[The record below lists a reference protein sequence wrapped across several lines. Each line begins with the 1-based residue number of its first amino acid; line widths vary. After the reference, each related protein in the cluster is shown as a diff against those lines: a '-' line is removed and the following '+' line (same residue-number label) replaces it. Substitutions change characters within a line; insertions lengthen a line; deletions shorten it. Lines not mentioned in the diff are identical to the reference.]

1 MRRVARSPFRGQI
14 AASPTPAA
22 RGRLSPH
29 SSCLC
34 LDDEK
39 DPLPWFLS
47 AVLLSLVRGLLSL
60 VRGRGCLVLHLLA
73 SRLSSGSPGSIPYV
87 CIPNNGANP
96 YRLTD
101 RCMESNLGYRGHE
114 CVFRVYQWVVM
125 LPGARVHVADSE
137 SPPLAS
143 AFALCVESLLPSQD
157 SEALTPVSA
166 VC

>member
-1 MRRVARSPFRGQI
+1 
-14 AASPTPAA
+14 
-22 RGRLSPH
+22 
-29 SSCLC
+29 
-34 LDDEK
+34 
-39 DPLPWFLS
+39 
-47 AVLLSLVRGLLSL
+47 
-60 VRGRGCLVLHLLA
+60 
-73 SRLSSGSPGSIPYV
+73 
-87 CIPNNGANP
+87 
-96 YRLTD
+96 
-101 RCMESNLGYRGHE
+101 MESNLGYRGHE